1 MKALAIRLEDEEH
14 QLLVLMARVND
25 RPLAD
30 ELREAIQAHVART
43 RSEPDFA
50 ERARAILD
58 EIDREAAA
66 RRTAITSLFGEPK
79 GESGTE
85 PAEGEQS
92 PRRGTGP
99 KSRKP

>member
-1 MKALAIRLEDEEH
+1 MKTLAIRLEDEEH

-30 ELREAIQAHVART
+30 ELREAISAHVERA
-43 RSEPDFA
+43 RSEPNFA

-66 RRTAITSLFGEPK
+66 RRSAITALFGEPK
-79 GESGTE
+79 GAPAPE
-85 PAEGEQS
+85 PTQGQS
-92 PRRGTGP
+92 SRRGNGP
-99 KSRKP
+99 RSRRQ